1 MLSDIT
7 LTFVIKQGYRAP
19 TPPDRP
25 RTFKRKKKKKSIQR
39 KEINEDRKP

>member
-25 RTFKRKKKKKSIQR
+25 RTFKRKKRKNPYKEKK
-39 KEINEDRKP
+39 

>member
-25 RTFKRKKKKKSIQR
+25 INHSREENDKKHPFKGRK
-39 KEINEDRKP
+39 